1 MQLLNKLSKIIP
13 SQKNC
18 WYYLP
23 DADVV
28 GFCYQVKYSKKLAKI
43 VKMEKYDL
51 WY

>member
-13 SQKNC
+13 SQKTA
-18 WYYLP
+18 
-23 DADVV
+23 DIIFHADVV
-28 GFCYQVKYSKKLAKI
+28 GFCYHVKYSKKLAKI